1 MAQRHDILVVDDRSL
16 DAQETLIALEQVAPT
31 AGALHL
37 ESGAE
42 ALQYLFSV
50 GSFAGRPPGMPRL
63 VLLNVEMSGMSGLCV
78 LDMMRAH
85 PLTRGIRVVA
95 LSLEPNVRKH
105 RRHDAFDADAYF
117 TRPCDFPRYC
127 AVLSGC
133 VRHWLP
139 STHQRSDWQDSCAVP
154 PIQLLAPGFSYG

>member
-1 MAQRHDILVVDDRSL
+1 MAECHDILVVDDRSL
-16 DAQETLIALEQVAPT
+16 DAQETLIALEQVAP
-31 AGALHL
+31 AASALHM

-50 GSFAGRPPGMPRL
+50 GSFAGRSPGLPRL
-63 VLLNVEMSGMSGLCV
+63 VLLSVEMSGMSGLCV

-85 PLTRGIRVVA
+85 PLTRGIRVVV
-95 LSLEPNVRKH
+95 LSLEPDVRKH
-105 RRHDAFDADAYF
+105 RHHDAFDADAYI
-117 TRPCDFPRYC
+117 TRPCAFQRYC

-139 STHQRSDWQDSCAVP
+139 STHRCSDWHDASAVP
-154 PIQLLAPGFSYG
+154 RIQLTAPGFSCS